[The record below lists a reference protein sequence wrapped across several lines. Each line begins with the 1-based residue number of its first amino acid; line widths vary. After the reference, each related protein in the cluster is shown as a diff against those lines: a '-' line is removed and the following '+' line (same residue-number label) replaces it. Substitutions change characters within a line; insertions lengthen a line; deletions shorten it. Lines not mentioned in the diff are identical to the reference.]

1 MMIQLSLIS
10 TTWVVA
16 GRSGRVIMLRHK
28 SVDTTNLHVMSV
40 WTQAGCAQGMS
51 RGCNVAFQE
60 AANSL
65 DAQLVVELRPEPNHS
80 PSCLLI
86 GQCDTIG
93 VFLRVMAS
101 TARVEE
107 RCHFQTLRQ
116 RHVTAPSQMEEWRKQ
131 RKRS

>member
-51 RGCNVAFQE
+51 RGCNVAFQ
-60 AANSL
+60 
-65 DAQLVVELRPEPNHS
+65 
-80 PSCLLI
+80 
-86 GQCDTIG
+86 G
-93 VFLRVMAS
+93 
-101 TARVEE
+101 ARKL
-107 RCHFQTLRQ
+107 QTLWMRSLLWNSGLSQ
-116 RHVTAPSQMEEWRKQ
+116 TIPHRVFSSDSATPSVYSSESWLRRREWRSDVTS
-131 RKRS
+131 RH